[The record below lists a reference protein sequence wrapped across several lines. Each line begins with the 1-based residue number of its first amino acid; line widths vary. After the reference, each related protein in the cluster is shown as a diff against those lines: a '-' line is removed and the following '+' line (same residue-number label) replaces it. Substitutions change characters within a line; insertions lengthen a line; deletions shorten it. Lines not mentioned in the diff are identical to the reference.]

1 MNSHYKLEISAVTD
15 PGVKRTNNEDSIGT
29 EATLGL
35 TMVADGMGGYE
46 GGEIASALAVETIL
60 NELPERIEQLKLK
73 HADDDFSEYS
83 IQSMAV
89 RDAIKKSNEIIYNA
103 AQNEPQYQGMGTTIV
118 LALFYDNRLT
128 IAHVGDSRLYRLR
141 DDRLELITVDHTLMQ
156 QLIERGFYT
165 VQEARESLNK
175 NLVIRALGTDPE
187 VEVDIQE
194 DIALP
199 GDIYLLCSDGLNDM
213 IDDGEI
219 YLTLKRYNDNLDLA
233 ATELVKLANKKGGKD
248 NISVILARPLNAGS
262 ATLGWIE
269 KVTDWFF

>member
-1 MNSHYKLEISAVTD
+1 MNPQYKLEISALSD

-29 EATLGL
+29 EASLGL
-35 TMVADGMGGYE
+35 TVVADGMGGYE
-46 GGEIASALAVETIL
+46 GGEIASALAVQTIM
-60 NELPERIEQLKLK
+60 NELPERIEQLKK
-73 HADDDFSEYS
+73 EHSNDDSEYS
-83 IQSMAV
+83 VQSLAV
-89 RDAIKKSNEIIYNA
+89 RDVIKKSNEIIYKA

-118 LALFYDNRLT
+118 LALFYENRLT

-141 DDRLELITVDHTLMQ
+141 DDQLELITVDHTLMQ
-156 QLIERGFYT
+156 QLIQRGFYT
-165 VQEARESLNK
+165 AEEARGSQNK

-248 NISVILARPLNAGS
+248 NVSVILARPVKAGP
-262 ATLGWIE
+262 ATQGWIE

>member
-1 MNSHYKLEISAVTD
+1 MSSHYKLEISAVTD

-29 EATLGL
+29 EASLGL
-35 TMVADGMGGYE
+35 AVVADGMGGYE

-60 NELPERIEQLKLK
+60 NELQDRIEQLKKK
-73 HADDDFSEYS
+73 HADDDSIEYS
-83 IQSMAV
+83 VESLAV
-89 RDAIKKSNEIIYNA
+89 RDVIKKSNEIIYNA
-103 AQNEPQYQGMGTTIV
+103 AKNEPQYQGMGTTIV

-128 IAHVGDSRLYRLR
+128 VAHVGDSRLYRLR
-141 DDRLELITVDHTLMQ
+141 EDRLELITVDHTLMQ
-156 QLIERGFYT
+156 QLIQRGFYT
-165 VQEARESLNK
+165 AQEARESMNK

-219 YLTLKRYNDNLDLA
+219 HLTLKRYNDNLDLA
-233 ATELVKLANKKGGKD
+233 ASELVKLANKKGGKD
-248 NISVILARPLNAGS
+248 NISVILARPVKTGS
-262 ATLGWIE
+262 ATLGWID
-269 KVTDWFF
+269 KVSDWFF

>member
-1 MNSHYKLEISAVTD
+1 MSPHYKLEISAVTD
-15 PGVKRTNNEDSIGT
+15 PGVKRSNNEDSIGT
-29 EATLGL
+29 EPSVGL
-35 TMVADGMGGYE
+35 VVVADGMGGYE
-46 GGEIASALAVETIL
+46 GGEVASALAVQTIMH
-60 NELPERIEQLKLK
+60 ELPERIEQLKK
-73 HADDDFSEYS
+73 QHPDDDTGEYS
-83 IQSMAV
+83 VQSMAA
-89 RDAIKKSNEIIYNA
+89 RDVIKKSNEIIYNA
-103 AQNEPQYQGMGTTIV
+103 AKNEPQYQGMGTTVV

-128 IAHVGDSRLYRLR
+128 VAHVGDSRLYRLR

-165 VQEARESLNK
+165 EQEARESLNK

-213 IDDGEI
+213 IDDREI
-219 YLTLKRYNDNLDLA
+219 HLTLKRYNDNLDLA
-233 ATELVKLANKKGGKD
+233 AAELVKLANKKGGKD
-248 NISVILARPLNAGS
+248 NISVILARPVKAGS
-262 ATLGWIE
+262 ATQGWIE

>member
-1 MNSHYKLEISAVTD
+1 MSSHYKLEISAVTD

-35 TMVADGMGGYE
+35 AVVADGMGGYE

-60 NELPERIEQLKLK
+60 NELADRIEQLRKK
-73 HADDDFSEYS
+73 HADDDSIEYS
-83 IQSMAV
+83 VESLAV

-103 AQNEPQYQGMGTTIV
+103 AKNEPQYQGMGTTIV

-128 IAHVGDSRLYRLR
+128 VAHVGDSRLYRLR
-141 DDRLELITVDHTLMQ
+141 EDRLELITVDHTLMQ
-156 QLIERGFYT
+156 QLIQRGFYT
-165 VQEARESLNK
+165 AQEARESMNK

-219 YLTLKRYNDNLDLA
+219 HLTLKRYNDNLDLA
-233 ATELVKLANKKGGKD
+233 AAELVKLANKKGGKD
-248 NISVILARPLNAGS
+248 NISVILARPVKTGS

-269 KVTDWFF
+269 KVSDWFF